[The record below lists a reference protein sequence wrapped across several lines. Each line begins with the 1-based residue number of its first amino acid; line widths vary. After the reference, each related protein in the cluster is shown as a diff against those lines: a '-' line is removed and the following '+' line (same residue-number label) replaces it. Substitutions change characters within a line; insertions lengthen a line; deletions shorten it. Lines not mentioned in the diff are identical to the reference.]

1 MLASGI
7 YILIIAVFSLF
18 ILLLG
23 SLALGFILGGYFNDI
38 GLGFLTVTGIYFLMM
53 VLSILF
59 RKKLKLFLTN
69 IAVENAMEAM
79 SNHDDEDDDE
89 E

>member
-1 MLASGI
+1 
-7 YILIIAVFSLF
+7 LIIAVFSLF

-53 VLSILF
+53 VFSILF

-79 SNHDDEDDDE
+79 SNQEDDEDDDE

>member
-1 MLASGI
+1 M
-7 YILIIAVFSLF
+7 F